1 MRWVSIIFK
10 NKVIVEVFII
20 VKINDIEGQSQVK
33 FALKAEVEQ
42 TSNSGLVKSTQS
54 LISHVKTV

>member
-1 MRWVSIIFK
+1 M
-10 NKVIVEVFII
+10 EVFII